1 MNRPD
6 FTHDPRFVEIV
17 EGTREHFESLGFNLE
32 FRCRANIARV
42 RSGKTPVCYFRL
54 VGEEV
59 VCARTLRETGM

>member
-1 MNRPD
+1 MNRTE

-17 EGTREHFESLGFNLE
+17 EGRREQFESFGFILE
-32 FRCRANIARV
+32 FRARANIARV